1 MKNEVESN
9 KALQAL
15 KALSAARLGLQRA
28 GSSISTR
35 DILKFD
41 LDHARA
47 RDAVHLAFDI
57 AKMKTQLKDLGLE
70 LLELQS
76 AASDRSTYLQR
87 PDLGRKLAERSVED
101 LKNFQSTKSQTYDLG
116 IFIADG
122 LSSRAIHTNALPFLR
137 DFLPLAENNNWTC
150 APLTIVNQGRVAIA
164 DEIGEILK
172 TRLSIILIGERP
184 GLSAADSMGIYITYE
199 PRVGRND
206 SERNCLSN
214 IRQGGLSSLL
224 AAEKLEKL
232 IQNIFCMGV
241 SGVDVKEG
249 ADTLIDHKT
258 KLND

>member
-1 MKNEVESN
+1 
-9 KALQAL
+9 
-15 KALSAARLGLQRA
+15 
-28 GSSISTR
+28 
-35 DILKFD
+35 
-41 LDHARA
+41 
-47 RDAVHLAFDI
+47 
-57 AKMKTQLKDLGLE
+57 
-70 LLELQS
+70 
-76 AASDRSTYLQR
+76 
-87 PDLGRKLAERSVED
+87 
-101 LKNFQSTKSQTYDLG
+101 
-116 IFIADG
+116 
-122 LSSRAIHTNALPFLR
+122 
-137 DFLPLAENNNWTC
+137 
-150 APLTIVNQGRVAIA
+150 VAIA